1 MKRIV
6 CDSSSLIALSSTC
19 LTWILDKFEVDFLIP
34 HYVRKEIIDNP
45 MNSKRYSFDAMR
57 NGLLIGSTLK
67 VEKTDPK
74 LRDKIIKLSNSLL
87 VHKGKPIEI
96 IQYGEADALALA
108 ISEKID
114 AVLVD
119 EKNTRLLIENI
130 EILKRVVQKRT
141 RKTITIND
149 AVAREMSSMLG
160 HLKVLRSTELV
171 AVAIKRGLLDWPYP
185 KKDLARSILRALK
198 YSGCSISSGEI
209 LELANIIATTKVQS
223 PSSSR

>member
-1 MKRIV
+1 
-6 CDSSSLIALSSTC
+6 
-19 LTWILDKFEVDFLIP
+19 
-34 HYVRKEIIDNP
+34 
-45 MNSKRYSFDAMR
+45 MR

-87 VHKGKPIEI
+87 LHKGKPIEI

-108 ISEKID
+108 ISEKIEG
-114 AVLVD
+114 VLVD

-130 EILKRVVQKRT
+130 DILKKVVQKRT
-141 RKTITIND
+141 RKEITIND
-149 AVAREMSSMLG
+149 SVARELKNMLG
-160 HLKVLRSTELV
+160 NLKVLRSTELV

-198 YSGCSISSGEI
+198 YNGCSISSGEI
-209 LELANIIATTKVQS
+209 LELANIIDSTTSQ
-223 PSSSR
+223 PLSSSK